1 MSADEE
7 GRSLETIA
15 VSECWALLATQE
27 LGRLGVNAEHYPLI
41 VPVNYG
47 IAAGDVLV
55 LRSGPGT
62 KLAAATHANV
72 TFEVDQIDPVTR
84 TGWSVLVRGLAEE
97 VTDAHRT
104 EVVDSTRS
112 SAVAPWAP
120 GEHEHWLRLIPHK
133 VTGRR
138 IARTELP
145 PAFEDAGYL

>member
-1 MSADEE
+1 MSVGTDD
-7 GRSLETIA
+7 RSLETID
-15 VSECWALLATQE
+15 VDGCWGLLATQE
-27 LGRLGVNAEHYPLI
+27 LGRLGVLAEHYPLI

-47 IAAGDVLV
+47 IAAGRILV

-62 KLAAATHANV
+62 KLAAAAHANV
-72 TFEVDQIDPVTR
+72 AFEVDQIDPVSR

-104 EVVDSTRS
+104 EVLESTRS
-112 SAVAPWAP
+112 AGVAPWAP
-120 GEHEHWLRLIPHK
+120 GEHTHWLRLIPHK

-138 IARTELP
+138 IARADLP